1 MERSSSVLA
10 LVAALRHVI
19 AEARHFNETS
29 RPNYNL
35 YLLANVREFVIGMGI
50 VQLAVAL
57 VVVGRLNFRR
67 LVRRPAADLFSM
79 GVFCT
84 LVVLWLLGIN
94 RGEVTRLWLSWPCSS
109 RWWRPTD
116 VRHGPRFRSL
126 TLFLQP
132 RSPIYRDRAPHGGVP
147 DPWTLGAGSEPLRAV
162 NAGAG
167 DDHRCL
173 LRWVPG
179 HALVSQESS

>member
-67 LVRRPAADLFSM
+67 LVRRPARICSQWGCSAH
-79 GVFCT
+79 
-84 LVVLWLLGIN
+84 LW
-94 RGEVTRLWLSWPCSS
+94 CSGCS
-109 RWWRPTD
+109 ASIAAR
-116 VRHGPRFRSL
+116 
-126 TLFLQP
+126 
-132 RSPIYRDRAPHGGVP
+132 
-147 DPWTLGAGSEPLRAV
+147 
-162 NAGAG
+162 
-167 DDHRCL
+167 
-173 LRWVPG
+173 
-179 HALVSQESS
+179 